1 MKMLKA
7 QKIGLLDG
15 QLAKD
20 ELFAKRNA
28 ELRKTRQM
36 DENRTVQKF
45 GAIRVGDG
53 RLRIAQ
59 RNENED
65 KEALAKEEREVA
77 RELAKEQREAQATL
91 KKDQARLKKDI
102 SIFKSAAKVAP
113 KWARLQKQLQVSRVV
128 RGRGMERIHQEY
140 RDRWAIQVEKESSG
154 TMEIV
159 DLLDD

>member
-28 ELRKTRQM
+28 ELRKTRQI

-91 KKDQARLKKDI
+91 KKRPSSSEKGYID
-102 SIFKSAAKVAP
+102 
-113 KWARLQKQLQVSRVV
+113 LQIGSK
-128 RGRGMERIHQEY
+128 G
-140 RDRWAIQVEKESSG
+140 SS
-154 TMEIV
+154 
-159 DLLDD
+159 